1 MTTKLKF
8 SAPEVSQA
16 LDRLA
21 GAIVEACG
29 TTQNLMFVGVADGGV
44 GVAHRLAEKVE
55 ESLGRKIPLG
65 IVDVSFHRD
74 DIGSNP
80 IPKAVVPTN
89 LPPEVEGSSC
99 ILVDDVIFSGR
110 TIRAALNELFDQG
123 RPECVELAVLVDR
136 GHRCL
141 PFSPDYVGIE
151 LETTLE
157 QNVEVLVGSTH
168 TLDDHVTVTPL

>member
-1 MTTKLKF
+1 MTPKLKF
-8 SAPEVSQA
+8 SSTEVNQA

-21 GAIVEACG
+21 GVIVNAHG
-29 TTQNLMFVGVADGGV
+29 STQNLMFVGVADGGI

-80 IPKAVVPTN
+80 IPKAVIPTN

-99 ILVDDVIFSGR
+99 ILFDDVIFSGR

-123 RPECVELAVLVDR
+123 RPACVELAVLVNR

-141 PFSPDYVGIE
+141 PFSADYVGIE
-151 LETTLE
+151 LETAFE
-157 QNVEVLVGSTH
+157 QNVEVSVGPTH
-168 TLDDHVTVTPL
+168 THDDHVSITPL

>member
-99 ILVDDVIFSGR
+99 ILVDDVIFRVAPFGLLSTSYSTKDAPR
-110 TIRAALNELFDQG
+110 ALNLQYWWTVATDAFHFLQTMWESSLRLPLIKMSKF
-123 RPECVELAVLVDR
+123 RLAPPIL
-136 GHRCL
+136 L
-141 PFSPDYVGIE
+141 TIM
-151 LETTLE
+151 
-157 QNVEVLVGSTH
+157 
-168 TLDDHVTVTPL
+168 

>member
-16 LDRLA
+16 LNRLA
-21 GAIVEACG
+21 GAIVAARG
-29 TTQNLMFVGVADGGV
+29 STQNLLLVGVADGGV
-44 GVAHRLAEKVE
+44 GVAHRLAEKIE
-55 ESLGRKIPLG
+55 ENLGRKIPLG

-89 LPPEVEGSSC
+89 LPPQVEGSSC
-99 ILVDDVIFSGR
+99 ILIDDVIFSGR

-123 RPECVELAVLVDR
+123 RPACVELAVLVDR

-141 PFSPDYVGIE
+141 PFSADYVGIE

-157 QNVEVLVGSTH
+157 QNVKVSVGSSSS
-168 TLDDHVTVTPL
+168 LDDHVTVTPL